1 MDYCEA
7 KNYIKKA
14 VRFGSKLGLEAISA
28 LCARL
33 GSPQD
38 TLRFVHVAG
47 TNGKGS
53 VCAMISSI
61 LQKAGYKTGLFL
73 SPHMSEHRDSLRI
86 NGDMM
91 GQDVFAVT
99 MTDVKTAADTLASEG
114 ICATE
119 FELLTACALLWFCRS
134 GCDIVVLE
142 TGLGGRLD
150 ATNVVTTTLV
160 SVITAISMDHMQ
172 YLGDTIRKITREK
185 CGIIKPGG
193 VTVCYPEQSEEAVD
207 IIRAAAVKNGNI
219 IIIPD
224 IGQLETEDCG
234 LEGTQIAYRGRSAR
248 LHLQGSHQTRNAVTA
263 IETVWALRERFGFHL
278 PDEAIVC
285 GLEAAYLPARQEILT
300 CKPLIMLDGAH
311 NLQGIEALADTIR
324 ASFAGRRLAV
334 VMGMLRD
341 KQYNEC
347 IAVMARLSGRFCAVQ
362 PDNPRALDAAE
373 VAEVAKAHGGAARA
387 YDNADDAV
395 RAALEFCGEEGAVV
409 ICGSLYMADQ
419 MRKVVLQQNSFV
431 KRHMT

>member
-1 MDYCEA
+1 MTADCEVSTGTGRGQRHHGVYLIKVRGLDYCEA

-73 SPHMSEHRDSLRI
+73 SPHMAEHRDSLRI

-91 GQDVFAVT
+91 GQDAFAVM
-99 MTDVKTAADTLASEG
+99 MTDVKAAADTLASEG

-150 ATNVVTTTLV
+150 E
-160 SVITAISMDHMQ
+160 I
-172 YLGDTIRKITREK
+172 G
-185 CGIIKPGG
+185 
-193 VTVCYPEQSEEAVD
+193 
-207 IIRAAAVKNGNI
+207 RAHV
-219 IIIPD
+219 
-224 IGQLETEDCG
+224 
-234 LEGTQIAYRGRSAR
+234 
-248 LHLQGSHQTRNAVTA
+248 
-263 IETVWALRERFGFHL
+263 
-278 PDEAIVC
+278 
-285 GLEAAYLPARQEILT
+285 
-300 CKPLIMLDGAH
+300 
-311 NLQGIEALADTIR
+311 
-324 ASFAGRRLAV
+324 
-334 VMGMLRD
+334 
-341 KQYNEC
+341 
-347 IAVMARLSGRFCAVQ
+347 
-362 PDNPRALDAAE
+362 
-373 VAEVAKAHGGAARA
+373 
-387 YDNADDAV
+387 
-395 RAALEFCGEEGAVV
+395 
-409 ICGSLYMADQ
+409 
-419 MRKVVLQQNSFV
+419 
-431 KRHMT
+431 